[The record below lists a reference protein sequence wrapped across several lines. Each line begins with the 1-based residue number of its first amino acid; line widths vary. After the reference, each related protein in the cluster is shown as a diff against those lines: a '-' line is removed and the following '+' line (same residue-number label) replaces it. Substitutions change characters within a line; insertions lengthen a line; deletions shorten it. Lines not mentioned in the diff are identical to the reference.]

1 MHETAID
8 SDQLAGFCAVALGM
22 LSRPILVCDWDH
34 ILFANSAAARL
45 LKAESAD
52 HLIGRSLDEL
62 VHPDMRT
69 PGTMRRQLL
78 TESRQ
83 PLLGLP
89 AKLYAC
95 DGSIVTA
102 LTDAHPV
109 EVEGKVVIVYSLA
122 ANSGIRS

>member
-1 MHETAID
+1 MHKATID
-8 SDQLAGFCAVALGM
+8 SDEISGYCRVALSM

-45 LKAESAD
+45 LKAESAEQ
-52 HLIGRSLDEL
+52 LIGRSLTEL

-69 PGTMRRQLL
+69 PDAMRRKLL

-89 AKLYAC
+89 AKLYAS

-109 EVEGKVVIVYSLA
+109 EVDGRIVIVYSVA
-122 ANSGIRS
+122 ANDLARS

>member
-1 MHETAID
+1 MRETAID
-8 SDQLAGFCAVALGM
+8 SDQVSGYCRVALSM
-22 LSRPILVCDWDH
+22 LSRPILVCDWDQ

-52 HLIGRSLDEL
+52 ELIGRSLDEL

-69 PGTMRRQLL
+69 PDAMRRQLL

-109 EVEGKVVIVYSLA
+109 EVDGRIVIVYSVAASNLA
-122 ANSGIRS
+122 GS